1 MGDNQLVL
9 QLESPLAWAV
19 EGAEAAGVKG
29 EVGTNI
35 SLGSWQSRCPTLT
48 SGTRPEIAEI

>member
-35 SLGSWQSRCPTLT
+35 SLGSWQSRCPTPT